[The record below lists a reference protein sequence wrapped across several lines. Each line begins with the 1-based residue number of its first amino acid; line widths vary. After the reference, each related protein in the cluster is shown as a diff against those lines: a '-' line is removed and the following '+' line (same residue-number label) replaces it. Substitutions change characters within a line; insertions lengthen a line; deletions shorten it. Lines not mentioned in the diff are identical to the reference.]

1 MIGSYQPAFFD
12 AVAKV
17 LRGMAFD
24 WIVGAA
30 AVVVAL
36 SVQAQLLGNF
46 EINPE
51 MQGICFHLFPL
62 SVG

>member
-1 MIGSYQPAFFD
+1 MSH

-36 SVQAQLLGNF
+36 SVQALLTSG
-46 EINPE
+46 E
-51 MQGICFHLFPL
+51 
-62 SVG
+62 V

>member
-1 MIGSYQPAFFD
+1 LSLLIIYFFGD
-12 AVAKV
+12 LV

-36 SVQAQLLGNF
+36 SVQVFTLAGQRRRAA
-46 EINPE
+46 
-51 MQGICFHLFPL
+51 
-62 SVG
+62 